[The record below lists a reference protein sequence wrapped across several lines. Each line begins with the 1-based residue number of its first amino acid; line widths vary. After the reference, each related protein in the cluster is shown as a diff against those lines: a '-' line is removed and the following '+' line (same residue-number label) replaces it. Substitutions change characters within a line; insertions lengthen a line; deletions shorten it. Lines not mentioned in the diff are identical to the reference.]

1 MEIKNSL
8 LRNLDPY
15 RNKIDSK
22 EAAASGGAGRSK
34 GPAPGQ
40 TQGQASAAQG
50 DRVSL
55 SSSALLHTTAHAAAS
70 GAPDVRQEKVDAL
83 KERVASGEYTVDSR
97 KVAEKLLESE
107 ALLAGTLGGGA
118 E

>member
-34 GPAPGQ
+34 GSAA
-40 TQGQASAAQG
+40 QGQASAAQG

-70 GAPDVRQEKVDAL
+70 GAPDVRREKVDAL

-107 ALLAGTLGGGA
+107 ALLAGTLSDSA